1 MKKKIKLAIVGTG
14 SRGFG
19 CFGQLLSKR
28 DDVDLVAL
36 CDTNPVRVRAAAEL
50 LNISPRFY
58 GSIDEMAKKETLDG
72 VIITTPDCEH
82 YACAMKALKTGW
94 NVLIDKPLATNAKD
108 GKALIRQAK
117 KSGKSLMI
125 GFNLRH
131 SEVLKRLK
139 KLIDDG
145 VLGRVF
151 IAENREF
158 YGGGRTYM
166 SRWNR
171 SFAKTGG
178 LWIHK
183 ASHDFDIFNW
193 LLGFPK
199 PLRVSS
205 FAAVNVLDKD
215 HLPFKLERNIKPGP
229 DCNHCHYQK
238 KCKDSYV
245 LSGDALKLWGDEAV
259 AADGYVKNVCMY
271 LSDKDNHDNGL
282 AMVEY
287 EGGIKVSLFETF
299 ICNTS
304 DRIYTIAGDKA
315 VAEVSLTNRTITVT
329 PRWGGDVVTYHV
341 EIPEGGHGGADP
353 SLVDTFCRIVR
364 GEEQSTSTAEHG
376 LLATALGQAAEMSRR
391 QHRMVEMSEV
401 LS

>member
-82 YACAMKALKTGW
+82 YACAKKALKTGW

-205 FAAVNVLDKD
+205 
-215 HLPFKLERNIKPGP
+215 
-229 DCNHCHYQK
+229 
-238 KCKDSYV
+238 
-245 LSGDALKLWGDEAV
+245 
-259 AADGYVKNVCMY
+259 
-271 LSDKDNHDNGL
+271 
-282 AMVEY
+282 
-287 EGGIKVSLFETF
+287 
-299 ICNTS
+299 
-304 DRIYTIAGDKA
+304 
-315 VAEVSLTNRTITVT
+315 
-329 PRWGGDVVTYHV
+329 PR
-341 EIPEGGHGGADP
+341 
-353 SLVDTFCRIVR
+353 
-364 GEEQSTSTAEHG
+364 
-376 LLATALGQAAEMSRR
+376 
-391 QHRMVEMSEV
+391 
-401 LS
+401 